1 MSTPVPPDGVPGHR
15 APADPPSAKHSSAEH
30 SPAHHSPAEQR
41 PHWATPI
48 IRGWIVLAAVGVT
61 AGKQLFDSW
70 QAGDHLPPVKA
81 LLFLAGAVLVVA
93 LVQAIIG
100 FFQWRTTRFRIDDE
114 EVRVDR
120 RFIRHSSD
128 RIALSKVQ
136 SVDVVQPLAARIFG
150 LARLHIDI
158 GASRPR
164 TIEYLGR
171 ADAYRF
177 RDFLTTRARAAGAAV
192 TPTAP
197 SPAERGAVT
206 PSAAMPPEAMPSGS
220 LWQDRRIDER
230 AIVRLSSR
238 QIVLGTFVSS
248 GFVGSLLVIALGI
261 AVPVGLHVEAVSAP
275 VVAGGLIAAV
285 GVITKSLMKYWH
297 YTLLDSA
304 GGLKAVHGMTT
315 LTTRTVPVQRVQGIV
330 VSQPLT
336 WRLTGLYS
344 VRMTV
349 LGVAGA
355 DDTVDAGMLVPMG
368 SAQQVHDAVEAVWPG
383 FDINGAGPMTPVQTR
398 PIPARARWLR
408 WIDRRV
414 FRWGRNWRVVVAR
427 RGLFTRVTTMVPHT
441 RVQSMSLSQGP
452 LQRRLG
458 LATIGFH
465 LPAGPVHQLWP
476 HLDAEEARTL
486 LLEEMGLG
494 RGARSHERSVGA
506 PRDPEDGSAE
516 GLSGTPRRP

>member
-1 MSTPVPPDGVPGHR
+1 MSTPMPPDGAPARR
-15 APADPPSAKHSSAEH
+15 APADRPSAEH
-30 SPAHHSPAEQR
+30 SPAGHSSVAHSPAEQR

-48 IRGWIVLAAVGVT
+48 IRGWIVLAAIGVA

-100 FFQWRTTRFRIDDE
+100 FFQWRTTRFRIDDD

-177 RDFLTTRARAAGAAV
+177 RDFLTTRARAAGASV
-192 TPTAP
+192 AP
-197 SPAERGAVT
+197 ESMSPQ
-206 PSAAMPPEAMPSGS
+206 SIPSGS
-220 LWQDRRIDER
+220 LWQDRRVDER

-238 QIVLGTFVSS
+238 QIVLGTFVSG
-248 GFVGSLLVIALGI
+248 GFVGSLVVIALGI
-261 AVPVGLHVEAVSAP
+261 AVPVALHVEAVSVP

-304 GGLKAVHGMTT
+304 SGLKAVHGMTT

-355 DDTVDAGMLVPMG
+355 DDEVDAGMLVPMG
-368 SAQQVHDAVEAVWPG
+368 SAQQVHDAVAAVWPG

-408 WIDRRV
+408 WIDRQV
-414 FRWGRNWRVVVAR
+414 FAWGRNWRVVVAH

-452 LQRRLG
+452 IQRRLR

-494 RGARSHERSVGA
+494 RGARSHERSAGA
-506 PRDPEDGSAE
+506 PQHPEE
-516 GLSGTPRRP
+516 GPDESLGGTPRRP